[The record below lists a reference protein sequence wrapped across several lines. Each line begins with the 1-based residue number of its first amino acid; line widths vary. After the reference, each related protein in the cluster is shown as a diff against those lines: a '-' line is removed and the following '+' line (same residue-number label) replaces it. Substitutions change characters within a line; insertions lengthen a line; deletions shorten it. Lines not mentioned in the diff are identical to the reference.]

1 MYSMTNWIVDRNKYD
16 LKTKYQKTDDYLNN
30 IRYRFKDYEPSTS
43 PNKVKMPDKLYEISN
58 RKFCD
63 ESKVSVRYSEDIQIA
78 RKHRGNYIYVHS
90 APDEE

>member
-1 MYSMTNWIVDRNKYD
+1 M
-16 LKTKYQKTDDYLNN
+16 
-30 IRYRFKDYEPSTS
+30 PSNS
-43 PNKVKMPDKLYEISN
+43 PKKVKMPDKLYEISN

-90 APDEE
+90 TPDEE

>member
-1 MYSMTNWIVDRNKYD
+1 
-16 LKTKYQKTDDYLNN
+16 
-30 IRYRFKDYEPSTS
+30 
-43 PNKVKMPDKLYEISN
+43 MPDKLYEISN

-90 APDEE
+90 TPDEE